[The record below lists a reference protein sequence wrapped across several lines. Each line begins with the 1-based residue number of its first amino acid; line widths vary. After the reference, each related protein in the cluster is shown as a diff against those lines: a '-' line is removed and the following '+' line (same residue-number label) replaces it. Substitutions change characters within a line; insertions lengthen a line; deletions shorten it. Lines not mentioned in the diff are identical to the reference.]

1 MLRPNASIASANS
14 KIKLIKQKY
23 DKDEEKWEMFLYP
36 MSKWR
41 LYSSFT
47 DGVEDGG
54 GLIEFVKLF
63 GIIAAFILLIACI
76 NFMNLSTARSE
87 NVQKSG
93 HQESGWRPK
102 RFIDFAVYR

>member
-1 MLRPNASIASANS
+1 
-14 KIKLIKQKY
+14 
-23 DKDEEKWEMFLYP
+23 

-76 NFMNLSTARSE
+76 NFMNLRHSPQRK
-87 NVQKSG
+87 NVQKVG
-93 HQESGWRPK
+93 IRESGWRPK
-102 RFIDFAVYR
+102 KVH